1 MFMGVGCLASGL
13 FCGLRVYCGDRA
25 AGATEKKYADV
36 RGARLSDGT
45 KENAL
50 RKKASPIPRQTQA
63 GTREKRNAIM
73 VRERPMPALQS
84 FAVIHFSCQL
94 YFPRRRKLS
103 AGVDGALVNNA
114 VSVSLTTFSQKGL
127 IGLGCSLVGK
137 NPTSWISFPES

>member
-50 RKKASPIPRQTQA
+50 EKKASPIPRQTKA

-73 VRERPMPALQS
+73 VRGRPMPALLF

-94 YFPRRRKLS
+94 YFPRRRKLN
-103 AGVDGALVNNA
+103 AGGGRRFGEQCSQRFPNN
-114 VSVSLTTFSQKGL
+114 LQPKRLDRPWLFTR
-127 IGLGCSLVGK
+127 
-137 NPTSWISFPES
+137 W